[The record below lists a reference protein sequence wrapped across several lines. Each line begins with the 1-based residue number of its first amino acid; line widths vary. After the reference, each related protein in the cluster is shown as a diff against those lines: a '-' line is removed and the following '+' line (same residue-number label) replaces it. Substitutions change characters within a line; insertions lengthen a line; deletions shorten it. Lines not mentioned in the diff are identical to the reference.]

1 MPKLF
6 RIVLMLIS
14 AVILLGLV
22 SLIGLV
28 VFVNPNDLKPQISQA
43 VTQFTG
49 RQLHLDGNIQWSIF
63 PWLGLQLN
71 DASLANSPGFGRN
84 PLAQIKKLDIQVR
97 LLPLFHKQL
106 EIGKLQLNGL
116 ALYLVK
122 NAQGHVN
129 WEGPWS
135 SSSKTTPTHPDS
147 HPLEHLKPLGFIVA
161 GLGIRNGHIIY
172 ADQQKNKRYE
182 ITHLQLKS
190 THLAVN
196 KRSPVDIQF
205 NLNTNASMKAA
216 VKLRSTLLWRADDN
230 QLELNPFHLN
240 TFLQDARTPK
250 KELPFS
256 LKGNI
261 FIDLNKQTLN
271 ADKLMAFINHT
282 PLTGHILGQNFLNNP
297 YFTGSFTS
305 PHMNVGR
312 FVFKKMQLG
321 FQFKDNLLTLKPIQG
336 QFYQGHY
343 QGDATINFNSKN
355 PFITAQSQF
364 NQINTASLFRD
375 LTNMSQIQLAGLA
388 SLNFTLTTQGN
399 TAESFIKNLNGQ
411 GQFNIDHGA
420 LKGINVSYWISFGKA
435 LLRHQVAPKKMNA
448 ETPFDQFNGRFTIV
462 QGILNN
468 PDLVIRSGRLRVHGK
483 GVLNLPQQHIDYELM
498 AQPLLA
504 DGSPEGVAI
513 PIRISGPLQQV
524 VISPILDQLSV
535 GIIKEKLKGKLEN
548 TLKKLD
554 LNKLFP

>member
-1 MPKLF
+1 M
-6 RIVLMLIS
+6 
-14 AVILLGLV
+14 
-22 SLIGLV
+22 
-28 VFVNPNDLKPQISQA
+28 
-43 VTQFTG
+43 
-49 RQLHLDGNIQWSIF
+49 
-63 PWLGLQLN
+63 
-71 DASLANSPGFGRN
+71 
-84 PLAQIKKLDIQVR
+84 
-97 LLPLFHKQL
+97 
-106 EIGKLQLNGL
+106 
-116 ALYLVK
+116 
-122 NAQGHVN
+122 
-129 WEGPWS
+129 
-135 SSSKTTPTHPDS
+135 
-147 HPLEHLKPLGFIVA
+147 
-161 GLGIRNGHIIY
+161 
-172 ADQQKNKRYE
+172 
-182 ITHLQLKS
+182 
-190 THLAVN
+190 N